1 MIRLIK
7 GAKKWL
13 KEEKKLKRKRKLKKL
28 RKEEEDSLVFFFF
41 NKLRFSWRLR
51 GKRFFYTLSETS
63 LVLLTVSSGVT
74 LTSLETALG
83 VSLFKFRFN
92 ALSNFF

>member
-28 RKEEEDSLVFFFF
+28 KKEEEDKLVFFFLINYASHGDCVGGVF
-41 NKLRFSWRLR
+41 F
-51 GKRFFYTLSETS
+51 KR
-63 LVLLTVSSGVT
+63 
-74 LTSLETALG
+74 
-83 VSLFKFRFN
+83 
-92 ALSNFF
+92 